1 MSSHPS
7 DDPAPGGGD
16 ARLLPSSE
24 AALLP
29 DVARDLRWL
38 GWLVETLQPW
48 LPLWVRRWG
57 YDAAGRADAARVLA
71 RLAQPLTET
80 ALTLPGAAGAP
91 QPARLYTPTRRA
103 GEPTPLVVYVHGG
116 GFTLGS
122 LDSHAATC
130 RVLAAETGWR
140 VLAVT
145 YRRAP
150 EHPYPAAADDVLAA
164 YAAVAAHPA
173 RYGAHAS
180 QPRLVLAGD
189 SAGGQLVIQT
199 ALRLRDAAAGG
210 AGDGAGAGAALPA
223 PALLV
228 PIYPAINSFKAHASK
243 ARYARTYGILTL
255 ADARAYAAGYLG
267 ATPAARERHAR
278 DAHLN
283 PDLQADLSGLP
294 RMLLLTAEFDLLHD
308 EGVEFAQAARARGAR
323 GVEHIEAT
331 GRLHGCV
338 QNVGRL
344 PSSLA
349 TVKELAARMRAC
361 LGE

>member
-80 ALTLPGAAGAP
+80 ALTLPGATGAP
-91 QPARLYTPTRRA
+91 QPARLYTPTRRVLYVHGVRVQAPLHARA
-103 GEPTPLVVYVHGG
+103 GEPTPLLLYVHGG
-116 GFTLGS
+116 GYALGS

-210 AGDGAGAGAALPA
+210 AGDGAGAGAAMPA

-267 ATPAARERHAR
+267 ATPAAR
-278 DAHLN
+278 
-283 PDLQADLSGLP
+283 
-294 RMLLLTAEFDLLHD
+294 
-308 EGVEFAQAARARGAR
+308 
-323 GVEHIEAT
+323 
-331 GRLHGCV
+331 
-338 QNVGRL
+338 
-344 PSSLA
+344 
-349 TVKELAARMRAC
+349 
-361 LGE
+361 